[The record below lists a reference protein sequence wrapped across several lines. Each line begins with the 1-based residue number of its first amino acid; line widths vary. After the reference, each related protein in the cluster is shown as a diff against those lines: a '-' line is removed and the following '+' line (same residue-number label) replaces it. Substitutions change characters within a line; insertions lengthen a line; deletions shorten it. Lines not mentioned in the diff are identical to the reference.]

1 MKPFKYGVTE
11 SKGCK
16 NATPWKWTI
25 ANNKSFTE
33 FQNILKDIK
42 GNQKCKNGNHK
53 LDKIKES
60 IN

>member
-33 FQNILKDIK
+33 LQNILKDIK
-42 GNQKCKNGNHK
+42 GKSKMQEWK
-53 LDKIKES
+53 S
-60 IN
+60 